1 MKFLYS
7 ALLFVICTVSADEA
21 AFKLKG
27 KPQKAL
33 LIFPPPLT
41 VQNETTTESVQN
53 ETERADNVTDSVL
66 ERFKQLQGSITNVY
80 YISLP
85 DGKLEKLEY
94 IRAPSG
100 LLQETQESQSKDPVS
115 TNYQP
120 TFNQYRQSSAP
131 TASNK
136 LQGNQQT
143 NHQIVFGTNK
153 HSNQANQQQYNQ
165 VPQQFRVSNQLSS
178 QFSSQYNA
186 DNSQNKPSS
195 YVASVQFTD
204 VPPVHGPVFP
214 YTTSPYVRIVR
225 YANNVQ

>member
-1 MKFLYS
+1 MEYSDSDSNIEAKGTHKLIRVELHVYIYYGSSRIFQFICCTIRNRRRTMKFLYS

-178 QFSSQYNA
+178 QFSSQ
-186 DNSQNKPSS
+186 
-195 YVASVQFTD
+195 
-204 VPPVHGPVFP
+204 
-214 YTTSPYVRIVR
+214 
-225 YANNVQ
+225 